1 MGGVSVEDADLLQV
15 NLGDG
20 AVATVW
26 RISGEDLSVEC
37 VDDWDHESGPEHF
50 PVRICRP
57 VSALEVGDLLALVD

>member
-26 RISGEDLSVEC
+26 RISGEDLCVEC
-37 VDDWDHESGPEHF
+37 VDDWDHTLGRELF
-50 PVRICRP
+50 PPRICREASLMET
-57 VSALEVGDLLALVD
+57 VDLLALVS